1 MTLLVFFHRGAEITA
16 ADNNSYTPLITAAA
30 NGQVGAFNM
39 LRERGAKL
47 DRLDR
52 DGKTII
58 FLAAEANHVPILKVR
73 NNVKYCTHIH
83 KFFMLEK
90 CLCNN
95 LYSMICYIKKFYH
108 FGLDGNIFLG
118 K

>member
-1 MTLLVFFHRGAEITA
+1 MTLFFFHRGAEITA

-30 NGQVGAFNM
+30 NGQVSAFNV

-52 DGKTII
+52 DGKTIV

-73 NNVKYCTHIH
+73 NNVEYRAHIH
-83 KFFMLEK
+83 KSFMLK
-90 CLCNN
+90 NVYLTVFLPT
-95 LYSMICYIKKFYH
+95 LYDLLHEKFYR
-108 FGLDGNIFLG
+108 FGWDRN
-118 K
+118 

>member
-1 MTLLVFFHRGAEITA
+1 MTLLGFFHRGAEITA

-52 DGKTII
+52 DGKTIV

-73 NNVKYCTHIH
+73 NNVKYRTHIH

-90 CLCNN
+90 FNVCET
-95 LYSMICYIKKFYH
+95 
-108 FGLDGNIFLG
+108 IFLPTLYDMRNFIILG
-118 K
+118 GIEQI